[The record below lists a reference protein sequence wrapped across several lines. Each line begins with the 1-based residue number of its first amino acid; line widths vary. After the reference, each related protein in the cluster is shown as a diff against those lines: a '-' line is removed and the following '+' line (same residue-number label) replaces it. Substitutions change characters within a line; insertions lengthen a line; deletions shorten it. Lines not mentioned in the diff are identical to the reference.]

1 MARMKQAPRPAGAP
15 AADDA
20 MCDRIVGA
28 AFRAFMEKGYASTS
42 TLEIATRAK
51 VSKRDLYANF
61 PNKQAV
67 LLACITN
74 RAVRMQLA
82 PDLPAPLNRE
92 MLAST
97 LTTFGAT
104 VVREVCQPAVVA
116 MFRLAISEA
125 ERSPAVAKV
134 LHASRVGNRN
144 ALAEL
149 LARAQAAGILRPG
162 SSRQMMEDFFALLW
176 GDLLLSRLLGVAA
189 APKPAEIEKR
199 AHTATATFLR
209 LYSNLPAE
217 GR

>member
-1 MARMKQAPRPAGAP
+1 MKRALRPDAAP

-28 AFRAFMEKGYASTS
+28 AFKAFMEKGYAGTS

-67 LLACITN
+67 LLACIQN
-74 RAVRMQLA
+74 
-82 PDLPAPLNRE
+82 PAPRSRE

-144 ALAEL
+144 ALADL

-162 SSRQMMEDFFALLW
+162 RSQQMMEDFFALLW
-176 GDLLLSRLLGVAA
+176 GDLLLSRLLGG
-189 APKPAEIEKR
+189 APTTKHAEIEGR
-199 AHTATATFLR
+199 AHAATATFLR
-209 LYSNLPAE
+209 LYGNPPAE